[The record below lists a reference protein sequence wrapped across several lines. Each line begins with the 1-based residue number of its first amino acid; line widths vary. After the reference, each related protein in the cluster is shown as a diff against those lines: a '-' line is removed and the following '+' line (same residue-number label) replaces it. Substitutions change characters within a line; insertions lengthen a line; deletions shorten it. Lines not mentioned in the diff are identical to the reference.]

1 MLLNAKQTWAGKTG
15 CPASWSAK
23 NAIYQITWIF
33 FFPPLKIFNRTVVEV
48 QLCSEQ
54 SGFQQDTNVINA
66 SVVDGTGKIQS
77 AWLAP
82 SQPISVLGSVCMRSL
97 LQIEELH

>member
-1 MLLNAKQTWAGKTG
+1 MLNKPGQEKLGVLQAGLQKMPFIKSHG
-15 CPASWSAK
+15 
-23 NAIYQITWIF
+23 F

-66 SVVDGTGKIQS
+66 SVVDGTGKIHS